1 MQFLC
6 YAVDASG
13 NVVVAR
19 ATVNDYGTPEL
30 APVDGSALPATTLA
44 AADDPTTAT
53 YQGTGNATVAIDPVV
68 GITLVAVTTTGSGPF
83 TVQPEQA
90 SAPVGPPMLDTTA
103 PVTGRYFA
111 GTAGPFSSF
120 AVTAQGDW
128 TIRIQRLSSALA
140 LTATTPVTA
149 VQPDVASYADTTA
162 LDAHTRSRRSRTADG
177 DRCDRRRAGDVAQPA
192 GPVQRTAPGAGGTG
206 VRQCRRSRF
215 VDAERRRTG
224 EHYDVGAVT
233 ATVVRVREIL
243 VDAVAVLP

>member
-44 AADDPTTAT
+44 AANDPTTAT
-53 YQGTGNATVAIDPVV
+53 YQGTGNAAVAIDPVV
-68 GITLVAVTTTGSGPF
+68 GITLVAVTATGSGPF

-103 PVTGRYFA
+103 PVTGRYLA

-120 AVTAQGDW
+120 AVTADGDW
-128 TIRIQRLSSALA
+128 TIRMQRLSSALA

-162 LDAHTRSRRSRTADG
+162 LMLTLEADG
-177 DRCDRRRAGDVAQPA
+177 AGPLTVIAVTAA
-192 GPVQRTAPGAGGTG
+192 GPVTLLSQQGPFSGSLTAPTG
-206 VRQCRRSRF
+206 PGF
-215 VDAERRRTG
+215 VS
-224 EHYDVGAVT
+224 
-233 ATVVRVREIL
+233 
-243 VDAVAVLP
+243 VDAVGSWTLSVAGPASTTTSAP